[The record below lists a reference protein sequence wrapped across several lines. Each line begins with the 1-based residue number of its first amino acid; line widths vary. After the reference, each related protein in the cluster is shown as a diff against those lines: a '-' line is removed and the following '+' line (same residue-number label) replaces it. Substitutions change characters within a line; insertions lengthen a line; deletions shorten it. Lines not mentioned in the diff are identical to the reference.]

1 MTTNVGCFIVGVPI
15 SFAIQAA
22 QFPLKS
28 SLKYGTEAFLQASR
42 LYAVLWINVDLLIW
56 KAIWDSIVYYHP
68 KDIPVAIG
76 LLSVGLA
83 GLMFSGGLRSMASVP
98 VCMVL
103 DEKQNMCTASLYLEP
118 KVRFSGI
125 STNLSIARIFR
136 FFV

>member
-1 MTTNVGCFIVGVPI
+1 MTTNVGCFIVGVPM

-103 DEKQNMCTASLYLEP
+103 DEKQNMCTASLYLEQ
-118 KVRFSGI
+118 KVRFSRI
-125 STNLSIARIFR
+125 RTNL
-136 FFV
+136 